1 MSSLPGMDPD
11 SQFFGNQDKL
21 LRPRLLSKGNAYRWV
36 TPGSFP
42 CVRFLIA
49 CKCLKWR
56 KNQIDRDPMPVFSE
70 QFFNYS
76 KME

>member
-1 MSSLPGMDPD
+1 MTSLPGMDPD

-21 LRPRLLSKGNAYRWV
+21 LRSRPFSKGKAYRWV
-36 TPGSFP
+36 TRGSFP
-42 CVRFLIA
+42 CGRFLIA

-56 KNQIDRDPMPVFSE
+56 KNQIDRDPMPVLSE
-70 QFFNYS
+70 QFFNYP